1 MLFVLYTTIFSVN
14 DIKLKRFHFAFLNH
28 GICFVSSQLSIFF
41 LIMSEEEWSQAYDES
56 GQLYY
61 FNVVTGE
68 TTWQL
73 PQSIN
78 QTEQPEGIPVF

>member
-1 MLFVLYTTIFSVN
+1 
-14 DIKLKRFHFAFLNH
+14 
-28 GICFVSSQLSIFF
+28 
-41 LIMSEEEWSQAYDES
+41 MSEEEWSQAYDES

-73 PQSIN
+73 PQSII
-78 QTEQPEGIPVF
+78 QTEQPEGIPVILILILHPIRIMMVFMHTII